1 MTGSMDR
8 QILEAIRAVAVE
20 QLDFRGDLDLE
31 MRLVEDLE
39 LDSLKRLTLAVE
51 VEDRF
56 RICLDPEA
64 EAVIVTVA
72 DLVRAVRRK
81 LDAGS
86 TDAE

>member
-20 QLDFRGDLDLE
+20 QLDFRGDVDLE

-56 RICLDPEA
+56 RICLHPEA
-64 EAVIVTVA
+64 DAEIVTVA
-72 DLVRAVRRK
+72 DLVRAVRRE